1 MFKRERSAKPPECIN
16 LLNPTGY
23 AMHQQV

>member
-1 MFKRERSAKPPECIN
+1 VAKVRFFEVMFDNFS
-16 LLNPTGY
+16 LLMPTGY